1 MQLLNK
7 SSSYGWQNLLKPE
20 DQRGTIEKMHGPAF
34 SVEPLVYN
42 PGWSPALLQERE
54 DNQGKQV

>member
-20 DQRGTIEKMHGPAF
+20 DQRGTTGEMHGPAF
-34 SVEPLVYN
+34 SVEALVYN